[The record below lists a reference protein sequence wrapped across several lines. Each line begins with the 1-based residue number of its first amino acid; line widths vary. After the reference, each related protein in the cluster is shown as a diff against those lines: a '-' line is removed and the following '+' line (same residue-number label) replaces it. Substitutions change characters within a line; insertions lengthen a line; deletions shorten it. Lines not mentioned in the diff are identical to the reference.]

1 MLSTCC
7 GEGHVRTSPCRY
19 ETYIVLALRNYNITV
34 FTWLDVTLI
43 YCTVAYTIAVGIR
56 AVLCEDLVAEE
67 RIFTVVITLNCN
79 YL

>member
-1 MLSTCC
+1 M
-7 GEGHVRTSPCRY
+7 VKDKPCRY
-19 ETYIVLALRNYNITV
+19 ETYIVLALRNYNFTV